1 MRRFLAL
8 VTVSL
13 ACTGPARGSDDLAK
27 FSQVVI
33 RPASASFYI
42 ASVSMSFQPFTR
54 HRQAYSSTYVA
65 RVFPYFFLG
74 EKGRIW
80 INVPD
85 EALARVNR
93 GEAVNLTGRA
103 VNDSGDE
110 RRVEGTATPTGPWGG
125 RLRVRV
131 FVSRRIVLIYNTTYE
146 LQGPLLQPAAVTPT
160 PAR

>member
-13 ACTGPARGSDDLAK
+13 ACTGPARGSDDLAR

-54 HRQAYSSTYVA
+54 HRETYSSTYVA

-80 INVPD
+80 MTVPD
-85 EALARVNR
+85 EALERVNR
-93 GEAVNLTGRA
+93 GEAVNLAGRA
-103 VNDSGDE
+103 VSDSGDE

-125 RLRVRV
+125 RIRVRV
-131 FVSRRIVLIYNTTYE
+131 FVSKRIVLTYNTTYE
-146 LQGPLLQPAAVTPT
+146 LQGPPSQPAAVTPT